1 MMAANG
7 SQSDGKIMRGT
18 FWPIVLIVVG
28 SLLLLS
34 NLGILPLGELKALLA
49 RWWPLILI
57 LIGVFSLLKKSR

>member
-1 MMAANG
+1 
-7 SQSDGKIMRGT
+7 MRGT

-49 RWWPLILI
+49 RWWPSILI
-57 LIGVFSLLKKSR
+57 LIGVFSLMKKGR